1 MQQILIANLHEYLT
15 QNNIDLF
22 VSLQAENKV
31 GTYLEDKVDSVGPLV
46 DELLAESTPAY
57 MIQERCMDELTKDLR
72 PSRFNYLISVLDE
85 EFETDYSRFKESG
98 ILTYEVINL
107 IEVCK
112 PVFEAL
118 GFTVENEDDKH
129 LRYAII
135 GAVKEYLQNKQ

>member
-1 MQQILIANLHEYLT
+1 MQQVLIAKLHDFLI
-15 QNNIDLF
+15 QNNIDLLITLQTESK
-22 VSLQAENKV
+22 VSS
-31 GTYLEDKVDSVGPLV
+31 YLKDKVNSLGPLV

-57 MIQERCMDELTKDLR
+57 IIRERCMDELTKDLR

-85 EFETDYSRFKESG
+85 EFETDYSRFEESG

-118 GFTVENEDDKH
+118 GFTVENEDDRH
-129 LRYAII
+129 LRYAIT
-135 GAVKEYLQNKQ
+135 GAVKEYLENKQ

>member
-1 MQQILIANLHEYLT
+1 MQQILIASLHEYLT

-31 GTYLEDKVDSVGPLV
+31 GSYLKDKIDSVGPLV

-57 MIQERCMDELTKDLR
+57 IIQQRCMDELTKDLR
-72 PSRFNYLISVLDE
+72 PSRFNYIISILDD
-85 EFETDYSRFKESG
+85 EFERDYNRFVESG
-98 ILTYEVINL
+98 VLTYEVINL

-112 PVFEAL
+112 PVFESL

-129 LRYAII
+129 LRYTIT
-135 GAVKEYLQNKQ
+135 GAVKEYLENKQ

>member
-1 MQQILIANLHEYLT
+1 MQQILIAKLHEYIT
-15 QNNIDLF
+15 QNNPDLLITLQQESR
-22 VSLQAENKV
+22 VSS
-31 GTYLEDKVDSVGPLV
+31 YLKDKVEAAGPLV
-46 DELLAESTPAY
+46 DELAAENIPAY
-57 MIQERCMDELTKDLR
+57 IILERSMDELTKDLR
-72 PSRFNYLISVLDE
+72 PSKFNYLISVLDE

-129 LRYAII
+129 LRYAIT
-135 GAVKEYLQNKQ
+135 GVVKEYLENKQ